1 MTAPKSSPPALPTPD
16 EVRARLEGLRA
27 SRGYLLPH
35 HGALAAAAPD
45 LHDAY
50 SAMYTALTLTE
61 RHLES
66 FEKEFVWLVLLVALR
81 EAIGTH
87 HLDLFRKAGGT
98 DQQAQAAFRLAG
110 YAAGAAAFSFVER
123 HWQEWFPA
131 TDPLAAYRDGVHRLT
146 GGSVNPGLADLAL
159 AAMHAALGQ
168 GWGVAAHIRSAY
180 EAGVA
185 EDKLVEALA
194 LIIWPAGVNRFV
206 EACTIWHG
214 LMTSGGV
221 VPSPRYRAWAEM
233 PGQGAFDPAT
243 EQK

>member
-1 MTAPKSSPPALPTPD
+1 MTTSRPGPSTLPSPD

-27 SRGYLLPH
+27 ARGYLLPH
-35 HGALAAAAPD
+35 HGALAASAPD

-50 SAMYTALTLTE
+50 GAMYAALTLTE
-61 RHLES
+61 RHLEP

-87 HLDLFRKAGGT
+87 HLDLFRKTGGT
-98 DQQAQAAFRLAG
+98 EEQAQTAFRLAG
-110 YAAGAAAFSFVER
+110 YAGAAEAFAFVQR
-123 HWQEWFPA
+123 HWQDWFPE
-131 TDPLAAYRDGVHRLT
+131 TDAHTAYLDGVRRLQ
-146 GGSVNPGLADLAL
+146 GGSVGPGVVDLAL

-180 EAGVA
+180 AAGVA

-206 EACTIWHG
+206 EACTIWHE
-214 LMTSGGV
+214 LMTSGHV
-221 VPSPRYRAWAEM
+221 VPSPRFRAWAEM
-233 PGQGAFDPAT
+233 PGQGAFSPAD
-243 EQK
+243 E